1 LPCGCSFGRI
11 IRDTCYRHTRTRVP
25 ANASRRKGKT
35 ALQRGKPQ
43 AVKGKRPV
51 FAKPAIVYLY
61 TNEGGQNAPFQIL
74 ASIRRPLVLSV
85 GNELLR
91 VSRRWFLDS
100 PPPGSCA
107 HIGHGLHVHWKRRG
121 RIVTRIRFYFLR
133 AFFRA
138 SMPIFIASPSV
149 LKYRWSS
156 TWIVAL
162 FNSNRAPLQF
172 LQGGNLRPLMQVT
185 SCSLACSGSCV
196 TV

>member
-1 LPCGCSFGRI
+1 M
-11 IRDTCYRHTRTRVP
+11 
-25 ANASRRKGKT
+25 
-35 ALQRGKPQ
+35 
-43 AVKGKRPV
+43 
-51 FAKPAIVYLY
+51 
-61 TNEGGQNAPFQIL
+61 
-74 ASIRRPLVLSV
+74 
-85 GNELLR
+85 
-91 VSRRWFLDS
+91 
-100 PPPGSCA
+100 
-107 HIGHGLHVHWKRRG
+107 
-121 RIVTRIRFYFLR
+121 RIRFYFLR

-156 TWIVAL
+156 TWIVAF